1 MGLLRVE
8 LEKVKQE
15 KEGGLEEF
23 KEPEVIEYGPR
34 DSSLKSTTAL
44 WEANNGSSA
53 IPQLKGAKAFT
64 FVEVNK
70 YTNKFSETNNIGTGR
85 YEMVVASMDWPQVTK
100 YKALVSAVTQEIIN
114 DLYTTSTDPKRGVIH
129 GGLISVY
136 KDGVSEGQ
144 FNEVLLYEIDKIRK
158 ACLSLEEN
166 YMPRVTFVV
175 VQKRH
180 HTRFFPVKHGDRGS
194 TDKSGNVLPGTVVD
208 TKICH
213 PTEFDF

>member
-1 MGLLRVE
+1 MMRRPFEQRPVGSWK
-8 LEKVKQE
+8 KVT
-15 KEGGLEEF
+15 
-23 KEPEVIEYGPR
+23 PYGKFR
-34 DSSLKSTTAL
+34 LGNVL
-44 WEANNGSSA
+44 WD
-53 IPQLKGAKAFT
+53 I
-64 FVEVNK
+64 
-70 YTNKFSETNNIGTGR
+70 
-85 YEMVVASMDWPQVTK
+85 
-100 YKALVSAVTQEIIN
+100 
-114 DLYTTSTDPKRGVIH
+114 
-129 GGLISVY
+129 
-136 KDGVSEGQ
+136 EGQ

-158 ACLSLEEN
+158 ACLSLEQN